1 MLMFLKLGGSL
12 ITNKDIPFLA
22 RKEKIKC
29 LGVEIKKSIDTF
41 PELSLLIG
49 HGSGSFGHSAAAQF
63 GTRSGIRSK
72 EDWLGF
78 QKVWLAA
85 HQLNQ
90 IVINEFLDIGLP
102 VISLPVSASLVSKN
116 NKVHQWNVQ
125 PIISCLENHILPII
139 FGDVVIDREL
149 GATIFS
155 TEELLSYLV
164 TILRPNRIL
173 LAGKENGVFSDY
185 PNNQNLIPL
194 ITPDSYPSISDK
206 ISTSSSIDVTGG
218 MTSKVR
224 NMLNLIRLEE
234 NLSID
239 IFSGEKEGNLYK
251 VLSGAKLGTRLSR
264 G

>member
-1 MLMFLKLGGSL
+1 
-12 ITNKDIPFLA
+12 
-22 RKEKIKC
+22 
-29 LGVEIKKSIDTF
+29 
-41 PELSLLIG
+41 
-49 HGSGSFGHSAAAQF
+49 
-63 GTRSGIRSK
+63 
-72 EDWLGF
+72 
-78 QKVWLAA
+78 
-85 HQLNQ
+85 
-90 IVINEFLDIGLP
+90 
-102 VISLPVSASLVSKN
+102 
-116 NKVHQWNVQ
+116 
-125 PIISCLENHILPII
+125 
-139 FGDVVIDREL
+139 VVIDREL